1 MAART
6 GLFGTPIATVS
17 CPVLHTYV
25 RICILL
31 LVVPAGLGWTFVP
44 AAHAQVSRVE
54 VLSREAMH
62 EGQPVGD
69 AGVYEVLRGR
79 VYGEVDPN
87 DPHNRIIQDI
97 ERAPT
102 NARGRVEY
110 VSTFALA
117 KPRDP
122 VKSSG
127 TLVYYVV
134 NRGNG
139 DITASTDG
147 HMSLVSGW
155 QGDLEPTATTQ
166 TLVVPTATH
175 EDGSAI
181 TGPVLARFYDIGE
194 TNTAPIRL
202 NSMGNGRPSAPASL
216 DEAEAT
222 LTTATSE
229 TTTGVKGGVS
239 TVPRAAW
246 AFADCRTTPFPGE
259 PDPARLCL
267 KDGFHPNTLYELVYT
282 AKDPLVLGLGL
293 AVTRDIN
300 AFFRYATEDST
311 GAPNPVGD
319 MVDHAI
325 SIGNSQSGNFI
336 KTVIHLGFNED
347 LDERIVWDGVFPRIA
362 ARQTPI
368 NYRFAQP
375 GGAGRLYEPGS
386 EPVVWWGRYEDTARQ
401 RTAASMLDRCTTTNT
416 CPKVIE
422 AFTAAEFWGLRMSA
436 GLIGTDA
443 VADIPLPSNVRRY
456 YHPGTT
462 HGGGRGGFQI
472 ESGPARGCALPS
484 NPNPAS
490 DTTRALT
497 EALIHWVADGT
508 PPPASRY
515 PTLADGVLVPART
528 AVLGFPDVPGARFDE
543 AEVNPVLDYD
553 FGPEFDANDMSGV
566 ITREPPGITQVIPT
580 YVPRVNEDG
589 NETSGVPSVLHQAPL
604 GTYLGW
610 NLTASG
616 FFAGQICG
624 FQGGYV
630 PFPKTRAERLDT
642 GDPRRSVE
650 ERYGTLEGYMC
661 VVESAAAKA
670 VSDRFLLEDDAARLI
685 EQARQSGV
693 LPPDAD
699 SSPANQDL
707 ARTVCSR

>member
-1 MAART
+1 
-6 GLFGTPIATVS
+6 
-17 CPVLHTYV
+17 VLYSRV
-25 RICILL
+25 RSCILL
-31 LVVPAGLGWTFVP
+31 VVVSGGLAWFFAP
-44 AAHAQVSRVE
+44 AAHAQVTRVE
-54 VLSREAMH
+54 VVSREAMH
-62 EGQPVGD
+62 EGQSVGD
-69 AGVYEVLRGR
+69 AGPYEMLRGR
-79 VYGEVDPN
+79 VHGEVDPD
-87 DPHNRIIQDI
+87 DPRNHIIQDI

-102 NARGRVEY
+102 NERGNVEY
-110 VSTFALA
+110 VATFSLA

-122 VKSSG
+122 GKASRM
-127 TLVYYVV
+127 LVYQVV

-139 DITASTDG
+139 DVTASAHG
-147 HMSLVSGW
+147 HISLVSGW
-155 QGDLEPTATTQ
+155 QGDLDPTPTTQ

-181 TGPVLARFYDIGE
+181 TGPVLARFFDIGD

-202 NSMGNGRPSAPASL
+202 NSMGNGGPSAPASL
-216 DEAEAT
+216 NEAAAT

-246 AFADCRTTPFPGE
+246 AFADCRTTPFPGV
-259 PDPARLCL
+259 PDPKRLCV
-267 KDGFHPNTLYELVYT
+267 KGGFDRGILYELVYT
-282 AKDPLVLGLGL
+282 AKDPLVLGVGL
-293 AVTRDIN
+293 AATRDIN
-300 AFFRYATEDST
+300 AFFRYATADAT
-311 GAPNPVGD
+311 GTPNPVAG

-336 KTVIHLGFNED
+336 KTLIHLGFNEN
-347 LDERIVWDGVFPRIA
+347 LDGRIIWDGVFPRIA

-386 EPVVWWGRYEDTARQ
+386 EPVVWWGRYQDIARN
-401 RTAASMLDRCTTTNT
+401 RSAASMLDRCSATNT
-416 CPKVIE
+416 CPKVFE
-422 AFTAAEFWGLRMSA
+422 AFTAAEFWGLRMSP

-443 VADIPLPSNVRRY
+443 TADIPLPSNVRRY

-462 HGGGRGGFQI
+462 HGGGRGGFQVDA
-472 ESGPARGCALPS
+472 GPARGCALPS
-484 NPNPAS
+484 NPNPAA

-497 EALIHWVADGT
+497 EALIDWVAAGT
-508 PPPASRY
+508 SPPASRY
-515 PTLADGVLVPART
+515 PTLADGLLVPATT
-528 AVLGFPDVPGARFDE
+528 AVLEFPNVPGARFEE

-553 FGPEFDANDMSGV
+553 FGPGFIANDMSGV
-566 ITREPPGITQVIPT
+566 IALEPPRITQVIPT

-616 FFAGQICG
+616 FFAGQVCG

-630 PFPKTRAERLDT
+630 PFTKTRADRRNT
-642 GDPRRSVE
+642 GDPRLSVE

-661 VVESAAAKA
+661 VVERAAATA
-670 VSDRFLLEDDAARLI
+670 VSDRFLLQADATRLVD
-685 EQARQSGV
+685 QARDSGV
-693 LPPDAD
+693 LPPNSD
-699 SSPANQDL
+699 SSPTNQDI
-707 ARTVCSR
+707 ARTVCAR